1 MICVKKKKRYL
12 AVILLALAVVVVA
25 LWLATQSSL
34 ESTLFATY
42 TSEAVDFQHPD
53 DAVPIV
59 LPPTPESIPIYDI
72 RIKSHDFD
80 ENKTGLMYETGAD
93 DNQWCRIKQLT
104 PSLWAYYFDDYREN
118 LSWENGQRWNP
129 DFNDVILLVWKTDG
143 SLRMKAI
150 GSPSTFRNELWVGGT
165 RILDNVEAYLNTD
178 FESSI
183 PTRLR

>member
-1 MICVKKKKRYL
+1 MREKERYL
-12 AVILLALAVVVVA
+12 AVILLALAVVVVT

-72 RIKSHDFD
+72 RIKSYD
-80 ENKTGLMYETGAD
+80 
-93 DNQWCRIKQLT
+93 
-104 PSLWAYYFDDYREN
+104 FDDYQEN

-150 GSPSTFRNELWVGGT
+150 GSPSTFRNELWGVG
-165 RILDNVEAYLNTD
+165 RAYFDNVEAYLKID